1 MPKVPLV
8 LSLPMPYEAS
18 LKSLIL
24 GVMVNP
30 FARTMPIDVPIPCE
44 NHFWILGFGED
55 GDFLKLKK
63 RK

>member
-24 GVMVNP
+24 GFIVSP
-30 FARTMPIDVPIPCE
+30 FARTIEIDVPRPCN
-44 NHFWILGFGED
+44 NHYWILGFG
-55 GDFLKLKK
+55 KYRQK
-63 RK
+63 